1 VERLRAWERVGR
13 RTRGASWGLSMRANR
28 YVSRM
33 GDEDWDRAV
42 DLLGRVPVDVATS
55 VLRGDILDP
64 RMIAGAL
71 RAGPSVGW
79 RVLRPFALG
88 GVAAAGATA

>member
-1 VERLRAWERVGR
+1 
-13 RTRGASWGLSMRANR
+13 MRANR
-28 YVSRM
+28 YVARM
-33 GDEDWDRAV
+33 DDDDWDRAV

-64 RMIAGAL
+64 RMLAGAL

-79 RVLRPFALG
+79 RVLRPFAVG
-88 GVAAAGATA
+88 GLAAAGRPA